1 MKNVKER
8 AEFDEYELEE
18 NYDFSNGVRGRFYKS
33 KKIPTTMRID
43 NDILIFLKKQANE
56 KHVAY
61 QSLINALLR
70 KHMDDSLAS

>member
-1 MKNVKER
+1 MTNVKER
-8 AEFDEYELEE
+8 AEFDDYELKD
-18 NYDFSNGVRGRFYKS
+18 NYDFSDGVRGRFYKS

-43 NDILIFLKKQANE
+43 NDILIFLKKQASE
-56 KHVAY
+56 QHVAY